1 MAPDPRLP
9 QDVEPGAPQ
18 PDAVLGTAAERVRL
32 LFARPWTFRL
42 GVVALDALPP
52 AEGAEVAFAGRSNVG
67 KSSLINAIVG
77 QAGLARTSNTPGRTQ
92 ELNFFAPALLDK
104 TPPARGKSSAP
115 KRLPADM
122 SAGVSIVDM
131 PGYGYAQAP
140 LEDVAN
146 WTELVFDYL
155 RGRVNLR
162 RVYVLI
168 DARHGLKP
176 NDAEVLGLLDQT
188 AVSYQLVLTKAD
200 KVGKAP
206 GSMALKPLIDGI
218 AEAIRRRPA
227 AHPVILATSSEKG
240 WGIEELRAE
249 IAALSG

>member
-1 MAPDPRLP
+1 MVPSSQTA
-9 QDVEPGAPQ
+9 
-18 PDAVLGTAAERVRL
+18 DAVPNADAERGRL

-42 GVVALDALPP
+42 GVVALDGLPP
-52 AEGAEVAFAGRSNVG
+52 VEGAEVAFAGRSNVG
-67 KSSLINAIVG
+67 KSSLINAILG
-77 QAGLARTSNTPGRTQ
+77 RSDLARTSNTPGRTQ

-104 TPPARGKSSAP
+104 TPPGRGKTSAP

-122 SAGVSIVDM
+122 SAGISIVDM

-140 LEDVAN
+140 QEHVAN

-162 RVYVLI
+162 RVYVLV
-168 DARHGLKP
+168 DSRHGLKP
-176 NDAEVLGLLDQT
+176 NDAEVLDLLDQT
-188 AVSYQLVLTKAD
+188 AVSYQIVLTKAD
-200 KVGKAP
+200 KVAKAA
-206 GSMALKPLIDGI
+206 GAATLAPLQATIV
-218 AEAIRRRPA
+218 EAIRRRPA

-249 IAALSG
+249 IAALAG